1 MRVVASVPALLLAIA
16 AEPGA
21 AHGEEAP
28 PTWDPGERTT
38 SILPSEVR
46 ARDESVSG
54 DGVYGRFDGRFDLGF
69 SLGPEIGKGG
79 LSGNARVSLHYFSM
93 AGVYSEYVDAFGADR
108 PTLRLFAAGV
118 DLRPAF
124 IPRWSKSYQLG
135 PSILDQAIDSISVG
149 LGGYFR
155 APQGSNFGDARG
167 LELSVG
173 LGVPLTK
180 RAAGPWVRTRGLLRW
195 DEPSARALA
204 SAFAAL
210 GWDFIL

>member
-1 MRVVASVPALLLAIA
+1 MKIVASIPAFLLAIA
-16 AEPGA
+16 VEPTA
-21 AHGEEAP
+21 AQGEEGP

-38 SILPSEVR
+38 SILPSEVH

-54 DGVYGRFDGRFDLGF
+54 DGVYGRFDGRFDLGL
-69 SLGPEIGKGG
+69 SLGPEIGTGG
-79 LSGNARVSLHYFSM
+79 PSGNARVSLHYFSM
-93 AGVYSEYVDAFGADR
+93 AGVYSEYVDAFGTDR

-124 IPRWSKSYQLG
+124 IPRWSKSYELG
-135 PSILDQAIDSISVG
+135 PGLLDQTIDSISVG

-155 APQGSNFGDARG
+155 EPRSGNFGDARG
-167 LELSVG
+167 LELSLG
-173 LGVPLTK
+173 FGVPLTK

-195 DEPSARALA
+195 DEPSAPALA
-204 SAFAAL
+204 SAFVAL